1 MAVKFDP
8 SVNLGHV
15 LTFVGFL
22 LAGFTAYG
30 VMDKR
35 VAVLE
40 EARVAQ
46 VQLDRRQDEDRTDI
60 KRNNREDIRQI
71 NEKLDK
77 LIMAA
82 QGQPFRPR

>member
-22 LAGFTAYG
+22 LTGFTAYG

-40 EARVAQ
+40 EARVSQA
-46 VQLDRRQDEDRTDI
+46 QLDRRQDEDRTDM
-60 KRNNREDIRQI
+60 KRNSREDIRQI

-77 LIMAA
+77 LLMAA
-82 QGQPFRPR
+82 QAQPFRPR